1 MIVADYSM
9 PGAEM
14 RVLAGEVVQA
24 EEVPRARLAA
34 SGLPVN
40 VEGGEFMT
48 RELLKVGN
56 REVYGADFSRVIG
69 EWLSNQRKPAE
80 LMVLERREWGNF
92 WLSAQRQ
99 GSRPAGRRRRCRPGE
114 LQRRIERVD
123 QLHAQISRIEKV
135 EIGRINHGLER
146 LRLKTRKLELTTVW
160 MRPLRPIWT
169 PSAPSGD
176 AAEYRVLEDKLVALQ
191 QQFNRDSITV
201 RTADG
206 REQEIT
212 LGKVVR
218 AFQPNAMS
226 TPQKLMFYFAKLREF
241 VSDEPREANT
251 EGGVFP
257 AIFGTVLMTLIMAVI
272 VTPFGVIAAVYLR
285 EYAKQGLL
293 TRIIRIA
300 VNNLAGVPSIVYG
313 VFGLGFFVY
322 VLGGSLDRLFY
333 PEAAPAPVFGTPG
346 LMWASLTLAI
356 LTLPVVI
363 VATEEG
369 LARIPRMIREGLLA
383 LGATKSGDVV
393 EGGAADGQPGDDDRF
408 HPRRGACRRRSGAA
422 DAGRRGRWRRTC
434 RSTATTPI
442 CIWTRRSCTASH
454 LRRRLPEPQRRGG
467 AAAGLRHRAAAGT
480 GDRHAQLQ
488 RDLHSQPPAREV
500 QGAGS
505 LIEAVRVRQRPG
517 ERGAGPTCA
526 CSFALAAANG
536 ANTTQTTT
544 HSIDIRPRPR
554 QAQPEPGQRAGR
566 HRGARPQP
574 AVLRPEA
581 GVAQRQHEHPRQRV
595 TAFIGPSGCGKSTPL
610 RCFNRMN
617 DRVDGCRIEGAIN
630 LDGQNIYQKGVTW
643 PTCVVASAWCSEAQ
657 PVPQE
662 HLRERG
668 LRPAHPCIKQKRV
681 LDETVE
687 WALKGAALWEE
698 VKDRCTSRHSAS
710 GGQQQRSVIARTI
723 AVQPEVLLLDE
734 PSSASTHPR

>member
-1 MIVADYSM
+1 MKKDSLNTWVKSGTPWIWMNAGAVSIAVIMTLGLLAIIAVRGLAHFWPADVIVADYIM

-56 REVYGADFSRVIG
+56 REVYGADFSWVVG
-69 EWLSNQRKPAE
+69 EWLSNQHTPAE

-92 WLSAQRQ
+92 YGYLLNVKE
-99 GSRPAGRRRRCRPGE
+99 AGQLVAEGEGAWNE
-114 LQRRIERVD
+114 LQARIDRVD
-123 QLHAQISRIEKV
+123 ELHTQISRIEKV

-146 LRLKTRKLELTTVW
+146 LRLKTRQLELND
-160 MRPLRPIWT
+160 RL
-169 PSAPSGD
+169 D
-176 AAEYRVLEDKLVALQ
+176 AAAQADLDAERAQWDAEYRVLEEKLVALQ

-226 TPQKLMFYFAKLREF
+226 TPQKLMFYFAKLWEF

-369 LARIPRMIREGLLA
+369 LARIPRMIREGSLA
-383 LGATKSGDVV
+383 LGATKSETLWKVV
-393 EGGAADGQPGDDDRF
+393 LPM
-408 HPRRGACRRRSGAA
+408 
-422 DAGRRGRWRRTC
+422 
-434 RSTATTPI
+434 
-442 CIWTRRSCTASH
+442 ASPAMMTG
-454 LRRRLPEPQRRGG
+454 LILAVAR
-467 AAAGLRHRAAAGT
+467 AAGEVAPLMLVGVVKLAPNLPLNGNYPY
-480 GDRHAQLQ
+480 
-488 RDLHSQPPAREV
+488 LHLDQKIMHLGFHIYDVGFQSPNV
-500 QGAGS
+500 
-505 LIEAVRVRQRPG
+505 EA
-517 ERGAGPTCA
+517 
-526 CSFALAAANG
+526 
-536 ANTTQTTT
+536 
-544 HSIDIRPRPR
+544 
-554 QAQPEPGQRAGR
+554 
-566 HRGARPQP
+566 ARPLVY
-574 AVLRPEA
+574 ATALLLVLVIA
-581 GVAQRQHEHPRQRV
+581 ALNF
-595 TAFIGPSGCGKSTPL
+595 TA
-610 RCFNRMN
+610 
-617 DRVDGCRIEGAIN
+617 
-630 LDGQNIYQKGVTW
+630 IYIRN
-643 PTCVVASAWCSEAQ
+643 
-657 PVPQE
+657 
-662 HLRERG
+662 HLREKYK
-668 LRPAHPCIKQKRV
+668 A
-681 LDETVE
+681 LD
-687 WALKGAALWEE
+687 
-698 VKDRCTSRHSAS
+698 H
-710 GGQQQRSVIARTI
+710 
-723 AVQPEVLLLDE
+723 
-734 PSSASTHPR
+734 

>member
-1 MIVADYSM
+1 MKKDSLNTWVKSGTPWIWMNAGAVAIAVIMTLGLLAIIAVRGLAHFWPADVIVADYSV
-9 PGAEM
+9 PGAET

-40 VEGGEFMT
+40 AEGGEFMT

-56 REVYGADFSRVIG
+56 REVYGADFSWVVG
-69 EWLSNQRKPAE
+69 EWLSNQRTPAE

-92 WLSAQRQ
+92 YGFLLNVKE
-99 GSRPAGRRRRCRPGE
+99 AGQLVAEGEGAWNE
-114 LQRRIERVD
+114 LQARIDRVD
-123 QLHAQISRIEKV
+123 ELHTQISRIEKV

-146 LRLKTRKLELTTVW
+146 LRLKTRKLELDD
-160 MRPLRPIWT
+160 RL
-169 PSAPSGD
+169 D
-176 AAEYRVLEDKLVALQ
+176 AAAQADLDAERAQWDAEYRVLEDKLVALQ

-206 REQEIT
+206 REQEIS

-226 TPQKLMFYFAKLREF
+226 TAQKLMFYFAKLWEF

-369 LARIPRMIREGLLA
+369 LARIPRMIREGSLA
-383 LGATKSGDVV
+383 LGATKSETLWKVV
-393 EGGAADGQPGDDDRF
+393 LPM
-408 HPRRGACRRRSGAA
+408 
-422 DAGRRGRWRRTC
+422 
-434 RSTATTPI
+434 
-442 CIWTRRSCTASH
+442 ASPAMMTG
-454 LRRRLPEPQRRGG
+454 LILAVAR
-467 AAAGLRHRAAAGT
+467 AAGEVAPLMLVGVVKLAPNLPLNGNYPY
-480 GDRHAQLQ
+480 
-488 RDLHSQPPAREV
+488 LHLDQKIMHLGFHIYDVGFQSPNV
-500 QGAGS
+500 
-505 LIEAVRVRQRPG
+505 EA
-517 ERGAGPTCA
+517 
-526 CSFALAAANG
+526 
-536 ANTTQTTT
+536 
-544 HSIDIRPRPR
+544 
-554 QAQPEPGQRAGR
+554 
-566 HRGARPQP
+566 ARPLVY
-574 AVLRPEA
+574 A
-581 GVAQRQHEHPRQRV
+581 
-595 TAFIGPSGCGKSTPL
+595 TAFLLVLVI
-610 RCFNRMN
+610 
-617 DRVDGCRIEGAIN
+617 AILN
-630 LDGQNIYQKGVTW
+630 FSA
-643 PTCVVASAWCSEAQ
+643 VVIRN
-657 PVPQE
+657 
-662 HLRERG
+662 HLREKYK
-668 LRPAHPCIKQKRV
+668 A
-681 LDETVE
+681 LD
-687 WALKGAALWEE
+687 
-698 VKDRCTSRHSAS
+698 H
-710 GGQQQRSVIARTI
+710 
-723 AVQPEVLLLDE
+723 
-734 PSSASTHPR
+734 